1 MGRRPARVLTRRPRS
16 MPANVYYEKDADLGL
31 ISDKLVAILGYG
43 SQGHAHALNLKD
55 SGVEVVVGLREGSA
69 SKAKAEAAG
78 LRVLP
83 TADAVREADI
93 VMVLLPDTEQKKV
106 YDADIAP
113 NLVDGN
119 SLAFAHGFNIHFGQI
134 SPPKGIDV
142 WMIAPKGPG
151 HLVRRT
157 YDEGGGV
164 PCLVAVANDATG
176 KAKDIALA
184 YAKAIGGTR
193 AGVLDT
199 TFEEETETDLFGE
212 QVVLCGGLVELIR
225 NGFETLVEAGYQ
237 PESAYFET
245 LHEVKLIVD
254 LIYEGGITNMNY
266 SISDT
271 AEYGEMSRGPRIVT
285 PATKAE
291 MKKILGEIQ
300 SGEFAKEWIAENE
313 NGRPNFDQMRQR
325 TQQHPIEE
333 VGAKLRGMMPWIAAG
348 KQRVQDVSGG

>member
-1 MGRRPARVLTRRPRS
+1 
-16 MPANVYYEKDADLGL
+16 MPATVYYDNDADTAL
-31 ISDKLVAILGYG
+31 IADRKVAILGYG

-55 SGVEVVVGLREGSA
+55 SGIDVIVGLREGSS

-106 YDADIAP
+106 YEADIAP
-113 NLVDGN
+113 NLSDGN
-119 SLAFAHGFNIHFGQI
+119 SLAFAHGFNIHFDQ
-134 SPPKGIDV
+134 
-142 WMIAPKGPG
+142 IAPAGGRRRLDDRAEGSRPPRAP
-151 HLVRRT
+151 HLRR
-157 YDEGGGV
+157 GGGV
-164 PCLVAVANDATG
+164 PCLVAVENDATG
-176 KAKDIALA
+176 KAKQIALA

-225 NGFETLVEAGYQ
+225 NGYETLVEAGYQ

-254 LIYEGGITNMNY
+254 LIYEGGIASMNY

-271 AEYGEMSRGPRIVT
+271 AEYGEMSRGPRVVT

-300 SGEFAKEWIAENE
+300 SGDFAREWIAENE
-313 NGRPNFDQMRQR
+313 NGRPNFSKMRED
-325 TQQHPIEE
+325 TAKHPIEK
-333 VGAKLRGMMPWIAAG
+333 VGAELRAMMPWISAG
-348 KQRVQDVSGG
+348 KAKPQDVSGG

>member
-1 MGRRPARVLTRRPRS
+1 
-16 MPANVYYEKDADLGL
+16 MPATVYYDNDADTGL
-31 ISDKLVAILGYG
+31 IADKLVAILGYG

-55 SGVEVVVGLREGSA
+55 SGIDVVVGLREGSA

-78 LRVLP
+78 LRVL
-83 TADAVREADI
+83 TTGDAVREADI

-106 YDADIAP
+106 YREDIEP
-113 NLVDGN
+113 NLDERD
-119 SLAFAHGFNIHFGQI
+119 SLAFAHGFNIHFKQI
-134 SPPKGIDV
+134 SPPPSVDV

-164 PCLVAVANDATG
+164 PCLVAVENDATG
-176 KAKDIALA
+176 KAKQTALA
-184 YAKAIGGTR
+184 YAKGIGGTR

-225 NGFETLVEAGYQ
+225 NGYETLVEAGYQ

-254 LIYEGGITNMNY
+254 LIYEGGITNMRY

-271 AEYGEMSRGPRIVT
+271 AESGDMTRGPRIIT
-285 PATKAE
+285 DETRAE
-291 MKKILGEIQ
+291 MRRILDEIQ
-300 SGEFAKEWIAENE
+300 A
-313 NGRPNFDQMRQR
+313 GRPVFKALRRQSAE
-325 TQQHPIEE
+325 HPIEE
-333 VGAKLRGMMPWIAAG
+333 VGERLRAMMPWIGAG
-348 KQRVQDVSGG
+348 KTRPQDASGG

>member
-1 MGRRPARVLTRRPRS
+1 
-16 MPANVYYEKDADLGL
+16 MPATVYYENDADLGL

-55 SGVEVVVGLREGSA
+55 SGIDVVVGLRAGSK

-93 VMVLLPDTEQKKV
+93 IMVLLPDTEQKKV
-106 YDADIAP
+106 YEADIAP

-119 SLAFAHGFNIHFGQI
+119 SLAFAHGFNIHFDQVK
-134 SPPKGIDV
+134 PPAGVDV

-157 YDEGGGV
+157 YEEGGGV
-164 PCLVAVANDATG
+164 PCLVAVHNDATG
-176 KAKDIALA
+176 KAKQTGLA
-184 YAKAIGGTR
+184 YARGIGGTR

-225 NGFETLVEAGYQ
+225 NGYDTLVEAGYQ

-254 LIYEGGITNMNY
+254 LIYEGGIAAMNY

-271 AEYGEMSRGPRIVT
+271 AEYGEMSRGPRVVT
-285 PATKAE
+285 PQTKAE

-300 SGEFAKEWIAENE
+300 SGDFAREWIAENE
-313 NGRPNFDQMRQR
+313 NGRPNFDRMRAAAA
-325 TQQHPIEE
+325 QHPIEK
-333 VGAKLRGMMPWIAAG
+333 VGAELRSMMPWIAAG
-348 KQRVQDVSGG
+348 KKRVQDVSGG

>member
-1 MGRRPARVLTRRPRS
+1 
-16 MPANVYYEKDADLGL
+16 MPATVYYEDDADLGL
-31 ISDKLVAILGYG
+31 IADKLVAILGYG

-55 SGVEVVVGLREGSA
+55 SGIEVVVGLRAGSK

-106 YDADIAP
+106 YEADIAP

-134 SPPKGIDV
+134 APPAGVDV

-164 PCLVAVANDATG
+164 PCLVAVHNDATG
-176 KAKDIALA
+176 KAKQTGLA
-184 YAKAIGGTR
+184 YAKGIGGTR

-225 NGFETLVEAGYQ
+225 NGYDTLVEAGYQ

-254 LIYEGGITNMNY
+254 LIYEGGIAAMNY

-271 AEYGEMSRGPRIVT
+271 AEYGEMSRGPRVVT
-285 PATKAE
+285 PQTKAE
-291 MKKILGEIQ
+291 MQKILGEIQ
-300 SGEFAKEWIAENE
+300 SGAFAKEWIAENE
-313 NGRPNFDQMRQR
+313 NGRPNFNRMRDAAAA
-325 TQQHPIEE
+325 HPIEK
-333 VGAKLRGMMPWIAAG
+333 VGAELRSMMPWIAAG
-348 KQRVQDVSGG
+348 KKRVQDVSGG

>member
-1 MGRRPARVLTRRPRS
+1 
-16 MPANVYYEKDADLGL
+16 MPANVYYENDADLGL
-31 ISDKLVAILGYG
+31 IADKKVAILGYG

-55 SGVEVVVGLREGSA
+55 SGIDVIVGLREGSA

-93 VMVLLPDTEQKKV
+93 VMILLPDTEQKKV
-106 YDADIAP
+106 YEAEIEP

-119 SLAFAHGFNIHFGQI
+119 SLAFAHGFNIHFKQI
-134 SPPKGIDV
+134 SPPKGVDV

-164 PCLVAVANDATG
+164 PCLVAVENDATG
-176 KAKDIALA
+176 KAKQTALA
-184 YAKAIGGTR
+184 YAKGIGGTR

-225 NGFETLVEAGYQ
+225 NGYETLVEAGYQ

-254 LIYEGGITNMNY
+254 LIYEGGIAAMNY

-271 AEYGEMSRGPRIVT
+271 AEYGEMSRGPRVVT
-285 PATKAE
+285 PATKQE

-313 NGRPNFDQMRQR
+313 NGRPNFNKMRAQAAE
-325 TQQHPIEE
+325 HPIEK
-333 VGAKLRGMMPWIAAG
+333 VGAQLRAMMPWIAAG

>member
-1 MGRRPARVLTRRPRS
+1 
-16 MPANVYYEKDADLGL
+16 MPATVYYDNDADTAL
-31 ISDKLVAILGYG
+31 IADKKVAILGYG
-43 SQGHAHALNLKD
+43 SQGHAHALNLKE
-55 SGVEVVVGLREGSA
+55 SGIDVIVGLREGSA

-83 TADAVREADI
+83 TGDAVREADI

-134 SPPKGIDV
+134 SPPAGVDV

-157 YDEGGGV
+157 YEEGGGV
-164 PCLVAVANDATG
+164 PCLVAIKNDATG
-176 KAKDIALA
+176 KAKQTALA
-184 YAKAIGGTR
+184 YARAIGATR

-212 QVVLCGGLVELIR
+212 QVVLCGGLTELIK
-225 NGFETLVEAGYQ
+225 GSYETLVAAGYQ

-254 LIYEGGITNMNY
+254 LIYEGGITNMRY

-271 AEYGEMSRGPRIVT
+271 AEYGDMTRGPRIIT
-285 PATKAE
+285 DETRAE
-291 MKKILGEIQ
+291 MKKILDEIQ
-300 SGEFAKEWIAENE
+300 SGRFAKEWILENQA
-313 NGRPNFDQMRQR
+313 GRPVFNALRR
-325 TQQHPIEE
+325 EGAEHPIED
-333 VGAKLRGMMPWIAAG
+333 VGERLRSMMPWIAAG
-348 KQRVQDVSGG
+348 KARPQDVSGG